1 MTAPASPLAR
11 RHPDELIVGFVSI
24 SDRAS
29 AGTYQDEGIPALRDW
44 FYYRAR
50 RATAGRFTALTGIG
64 QKVTILGD
72 AAKPGKSKEAIASA
86 FEAALLA
93 K

>member
-1 MTAPASPLAR
+1 MTAPAPSAPITR

-44 FYYRAR
+44 F
-50 RATAGRFTALTGIG
+50 G
-64 QKVTILGD
+64 
-72 AAKPGKSKEAIASA
+72 
-86 FEAALLA
+86 AALSSPWQCV
-93 K
+93 